1 MSITLKANDSIN
13 LTTGVVTRCDV
24 ADLPSQTANG
34 LDHSDRLRIRNL
46 RGLHQNYLVALWL
59 VILGDE
65 SIPACSLTGVAMPE
79 FKIQGGYDGWKID
92 SQV

>member
-1 MSITLKANDSIN
+1 MSITLKSNDSIN

-34 LDHSDRLRIRNL
+34 LDHSDRLRNRNL

-65 SIPACSLTGVAMPE
+65 SIPACGLTGKALPG
-79 FKIQGGYDGWKID
+79 FKINGGYQGWTVED
-92 SQV
+92 H